1 MGVFKKSEIRDIER
15 YRAPKG
21 WSALLPPLRGNS
33 TKKPG
38 IKKIGTLRSDLFFSM
53 PGNLV
58 SHRLPNLRT
67 RGSVQSAFLFCC
79 RLLLCVS
86 MAGCSVVGSSPAD
99 WGTITQVYLNN
110 LSTVGTL
117 QLNDARSGSHFI
129 KNAPVA
135 FRATLYNFDFIRVR
149 FHSIRSSSSIST
161 RTRL

>member
-1 MGVFKKSEIRDIER
+1 
-15 YRAPKG
+15 
-21 WSALLPPLRGNS
+21 
-33 TKKPG
+33 
-38 IKKIGTLRSDLFFSM
+38 M

-86 MAGCSVVGSSPAD
+86 MAGCSIVGSSPAD

-129 KNAPVA
+129 KMRQSHFGQRFTTLISYELGFIVYGPPHP
-135 FRATLYNFDFIRVR
+135 FRLEPNYKGRKDHFFSEDQAASFEWTALF
-149 FHSIRSSSSIST
+149 
-161 RTRL
+161 

>member
-58 SHRLPNLRT
+58 SHRVPNLRT

-86 MAGCSVVGSSPAD
+86 MAGCSIVGSSPAD

-135 FRATLYNFDFIRVR
+135 FRAALYDFDLILVS

-161 RTRL
+161 RTNL

>member
-1 MGVFKKSEIRDIER
+1 MEVIIH
-15 YRAPKG
+15 
-21 WSALLPPLRGNS
+21 LLGSKESQEELGKCVA
-33 TKKPG
+33 TVYAQL
-38 IKKIGTLRSDLFFSM
+38 IY
-53 PGNLV
+53 
-58 SHRLPNLRT
+58 LRT

-86 MAGCSVVGSSPAD
+86 MAGCSIVGSSPAD

>member
-1 MGVFKKSEIRDIER
+1 MRFKKSEIKDIER
-15 YRAPKG
+15 YRVPKG
-21 WSALLPPLRGNS
+21 WSALLPPLGGNS

-58 SHRLPNLRT
+58 SHRLTNLRT

-79 RLLLCVS
+79 RLLLCVN
-86 MAGCSVVGSSPAD
+86 MAGCSIVGSSPAD

-129 KNAPVA
+129 KNTPVA

-161 RTRL
+161 RTKL

>member
-1 MGVFKKSEIRDIER
+1 MSDIGFPKTSQHCYLR
-15 YRAPKG
+15 YG
-21 WSALLPPLRGNS
+21 GNS

-38 IKKIGTLRSDLFFSM
+38 IKKIGTLCSNLFFSM

-86 MAGCSVVGSSPAD
+86 MAGCSIVGSSPAD

-149 FHSIRSSSSIST
+149 FHSIRSSSSMST
-161 RTRL
+161 RTKL

>member
-1 MGVFKKSEIRDIER
+1 MKIYLVGEAATLRYALFPLSELHCYLRRAATAIKKPDIE
-15 YRAPKG
+15 
-21 WSALLPPLRGNS
+21 
-33 TKKPG
+33 KK
-38 IKKIGTLRSDLFFSM
+38 GTLNGYLFFSM

-58 SHRLPNLRT
+58 THRQCLRT

-79 RLLLCVS
+79 RLFLCVS

-161 RTRL
+161 RTKL